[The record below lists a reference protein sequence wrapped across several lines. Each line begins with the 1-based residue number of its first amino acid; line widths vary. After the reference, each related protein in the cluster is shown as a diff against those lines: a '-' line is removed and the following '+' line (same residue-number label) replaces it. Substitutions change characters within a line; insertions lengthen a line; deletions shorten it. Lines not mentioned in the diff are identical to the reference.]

1 MKKRT
6 CRAVGCRCSF
16 LFSFLISNHKTI
28 KIISNMKS
36 SDFTKEQKEELEKFG
51 ANTWFVEYLH
61 KQYEENPSELP
72 EQWQSFFGK
81 VTGKE
86 HSNGKNKPAPHQG
99 NLKDNTKTPPPGESD
114 KLQIIAGSA
123 ARILDNMNMSLTIPV
138 ATSQR
143 TIPVKLLEEN
153 RVIINNY
160 FHKKNLGKISFTH
173 LIAWAVVKGLMT
185 NPAMN
190 NSFTEINGK
199 PNLIKRSAINL
210 GLAIDIEKKDGSR
223 SLIVPNIK
231 SVNLMNFEQF
241 YKAYDDIVVR
251 SRKGL
256 IDPSEF
262 LGTTVTLTNPGTIG
276 TISSVPRLMLGQ
288 GTIVATGAIQYPA
301 EYQAMSM
308 ETISALGISK
318 VMNITSTYDHR
329 IIQGAESGLFLKEIH
344 DLLLGSDFF
353 YEEIFE
359 DLKIPMQPLA
369 WKTDTHPGAFA
380 NHGNTEETEK
390 QGRVLQLINLYRVRG
405 HLIADLDPLGS
416 PTPYHPELDPATYKL
431 TLWDL
436 DREFI
441 TGGFSGLRTA
451 TLRQILHILQKTY
464 CEKIG
469 VEYMHIQNP
478 AEKIWLQS
486 KMEPVTNTPNFST
499 SQKKM
504 ILQKLIIAE
513 TFEHFIH
520 NKFIGHKRFS
530 LEGSETLIP
539 VLDLLLNEASDGGIH
554 EVVLGMAHRG
564 RLNVLSN
571 IIGKSYESIFSEFED
586 IQDPYS
592 IEGSGDVKYHLGASG
607 KYKTSGGKSIT
618 VSVASNPSHL
628 EWVNPVVEGIVRAKQ
643 TRLGD
648 AKEHRKVMS
657 VLIHGDAAFAGQG
670 VVAETL
676 NLSQLSGYR
685 TGGTVHIIINNQIG
699 FTTTPEDAR
708 SSVYATDVAK
718 MIQAPIF
725 HVNGDDPEAALWV
738 TKLAFEYRQL
748 FKKDVVIDMF
758 GYRRHGHNEGDE
770 PGFTQPLLYE
780 KIKNRPSVRELYSNR
795 LLDQKSLSSD
805 EINNMNNDV
814 YNQLNA
820 AFDKIRRKSTEFNSD
835 APLAV
840 SKETMASVTPVKNT
854 GIDEATL
861 KTVVDG
867 ITTLPKDFAVHP
879 KLKKFLEKRTEIL
892 DGSLEADWAF
902 AESLAFGSLL
912 LEGTPVRLSGQD
924 SVRGTF
930 SQRHLALTD
939 IQTGLEYFPLNH
951 ISPKQAKLEAL
962 DSFLSEAAVLG
973 FEYGYSTADPLALV
987 LWEAQFGDFANG
999 AQVIIDNFIVVS
1011 YEKWKLPNSVVMLLP
1026 HGYEGQGAEHSS
1038 ARLERFLTLCAQ
1050 DNIQVCNLTTP
1061 AQYFHLLRRQ
1071 IKQAMMKPLIIM
1083 TPKSL
1088 LRLPEAKSPKIDFVN
1103 GKFMEVIDDAYV
1115 GKKKFA
1121 ERVIITTGKVYYD
1134 LLKFRDEHKIDDV
1147 AIVRMEQ
1154 LYPYQSV
1161 MIKEILS
1168 GYSNAKDVVW
1178 VQEEPKNMGA
1188 WNFLASRLMNDLA
1201 PGQTLRYVGRPESA
1215 SPAVG
1220 SSKKSTKQQIDLVE
1234 AAFL

>member
-1 MKKRT
+1 MKT
-6 CRAVGCRCSF
+6 SD
-16 LFSFLISNHKTI
+16 LTKT
-28 KIISNMKS
+28 
-36 SDFTKEQKEELEKFG
+36 QKEELEKFG
-51 ANTWFVEYLH
+51 ANTGFVEYLH
-61 KQYEENPSELP
+61 EQYEENPEEVS
-72 EQWQSFFGK
+72 EQWQKFFSKSEPEEKGNGNSGSH
-81 VTGKE
+81 VKE
-86 HSNGKNKPAPHQG
+86 MNKPAIENIQMPVPVG
-99 NLKDNTKTPPPGESD
+99 DDRT
-114 KLQIIAGSA
+114 QIIAGSSA
-123 ARILDNMNMSLTIPV
+123 KILENMNNSLTIPV

-143 TIPVKLLEEN
+143 TIPVKLMEEN
-153 RVIINNY
+153 RTLINKY
-160 FHKKNLGKISFTH
+160 FQKKNRGKISFTH
-173 LIAWAVVKGLMT
+173 LISWAIVKAIMT

-190 NSFTEINGK
+190 NAFTIINGK
-199 PNLIKRSAINL
+199 PNILKRNSINL
-210 GLAIDIEKKDGSR
+210 GIAIDLEKKDGTR

-231 SVNLMNFEQF
+231 SANDMMFDQF
-241 YKAYDDIVVR
+241 YKVYDDLISR

-262 LGTTVTLTNPGTIG
+262 FGTTVTLTNPGTIG
-276 TISSVPRLMLGQ
+276 TASSVPRLMVGQ

-301 EYQAMSM
+301 EYQAMSPS
-308 ETISALGISK
+308 TISTLGISK

-344 DLLLGSDFF
+344 ELLLGNNFF

-359 DLKIPMQPLA
+359 DLKIPLLPLS
-369 WKTDTHPGAFA
+369 WKTDNQPGGFS
-380 NHGNTEETEK
+380 NHGNTEEFEK

-416 PTPYHPELDPATYKL
+416 QNQYHAELDPATYKL

-441 TGGFSGLRTA
+441 TGGFSDLRTA
-451 TLRQILHILQKTY
+451 TLREILDILQKTY
-464 CEKIG
+464 CDKIG
-469 VEYMHIQNP
+469 IEYMHIQNP

-486 KMEPVTNTPNFST
+486 KMEPVKNIPHFEVET
-499 SQKKM
+499 KKT
-504 ILQKLIIAE
+504 ILNKLTLAE

-520 NKFIGHKRFS
+520 NKFVGHKRFS

-539 VLDLLLNEASDGGIH
+539 VLDMILNDASDAGVL

-564 RLNVLSN
+564 RLNVLAN

-586 IQDPYS
+586 IQDPNS
-592 IEGSGDVKYHLGASG
+592 MQGSGDVKYHLGASG
-607 KYKTSGGKSIT
+607 KYKTRNGGNII

-643 TRLGD
+643 VRLGD
-648 AKEHRKVMS
+648 NLNRRKVMP

-685 TGGTVHIIINNQIG
+685 TGGTIHIIINNQIG

-725 HVNGDDPEAALWV
+725 HVNGDNPEASLWV

-748 FKKDVVIDMF
+748 FKKDIVIDLF

-770 PGFTQPLLYE
+770 PGFTQPLLYD
-780 KIKNRPSVRELYSNR
+780 KIKNHPSVKEIYSKTLIDN
-795 LLDQKSLSSD
+795 KILSAE
-805 EINNMNNDV
+805 EIKAMNENI
-814 YNQLNA
+814 YNVLSE
-820 AFDKIRRKSTEFNSD
+820 AFDKIKRKSIHFNSD

-840 SKETMASVTPVKNT
+840 SKEKMDAVVPVKDT
-854 GIDEATL
+854 GITEDVL
-861 KTVVDG
+861 SKIVNG
-867 ITTLPKDFAVHP
+867 ITTVPKDFSVHP
-879 KLKKFLEKRTEIL
+879 KLKKFLEKRLELINGT
-892 DGSLEADWAF
+892 GEADWAF
-902 AESLAFGSLL
+902 AESLAFGSIL
-912 LEGTPVRLSGQD
+912 LEGTPIRLSGQD

-939 IQTGLEYFPLNH
+939 TATGMEYKPLNH
-951 ISPKQAKLEAL
+951 ITQGQAKIEAR
-962 DSFLSEAAVLG
+962 DSLLSEAAVLG

-999 AQVIIDNFIVVS
+999 AQVIIDNFIVSS
-1011 YEKWKLPNSVVMLLP
+1011 YEKWKLPNGIVMLLP
-1026 HGYEGQGAEHSS
+1026 HGYEGQGSEHSS
-1038 ARLERFLTLCAQ
+1038 ARLERFLILCAQ
-1050 DNIQVCNLTTP
+1050 DNMQVCNLTTP

-1071 IKQAMMKPLIIM
+1071 IKQMMMKPLIIM

-1088 LRLPEAKSPKIDFVN
+1088 LRLPEAKSPKNDFIN
-1103 GKFMEVIDDAYV
+1103 GRFQEVIDDLSMV
-1115 GKKKFA
+1115 KKDSIS
-1121 ERVIITTGKVYYD
+1121 RVILSSGKVYYD
-1134 LLKFRDEHKIDDV
+1134 LLKYRTEHNITDI
-1147 AIVRMEQ
+1147 ALIRIEQ
-1154 LYPYQSV
+1154 LYPYKTEDV
-1161 MIKEILS
+1161 RKILS
-1168 GYSNAKDVVW
+1168 SYIMAKRVVW

-1188 WNFLASRLMNDLA
+1188 WYFIAPKLIDDLA
-1201 PGQTLRYVGRPESA
+1201 EGQRLSYSGRPESA

-1220 SSKKSTKQQIDLVE
+1220 SNKISVRQQKELVE
-1234 AAFL
+1234 GAFKL

>member
-1 MKKRT
+1 
-6 CRAVGCRCSF
+6 
-16 LFSFLISNHKTI
+16 
-28 KIISNMKS
+28 MKS
-36 SDFTKEQKEELEKFG
+36 SDLTKEQKEELEKFG

-61 KQYEENPSELP
+61 KQYEDNPSEVS
-72 EQWQSFFGK
+72 EQWQNFFGK
-81 VTGKE
+81 GTEPEKR
-86 HSNGKNKPAPHQG
+86 KNKKETPI
-99 NLKDNTKTPPPGESD
+99 KTDTTNFINQINMPSPSEED
-114 KLQIIAGSA
+114 RLQIIAGSS
-123 ARILDNMNMSLTIPV
+123 ARILENMNYSLTIPV

-153 RVIINNY
+153 RTLINHY
-160 FHKKNLGKISFTH
+160 LQKKNRGKISFTH
-173 LIAWAVVKGLMT
+173 LIAWAIVKAVMT
-185 NPAMN
+185 NPVMN
-190 NSFTEINGK
+190 NAFTIIDGK
-199 PNLIKRSAINL
+199 PNIIKRSTINI
-210 GLAIDIEKKDGSR
+210 GLAIDIEKKDGTH

-231 SVNLMNFEQF
+231 NVNLMTFEEF
-241 YKAYDDIVVR
+241 YQKYDELVSR

-262 LGTTVTLTNPGTIG
+262 LGTTLTLTNPGTLG

-301 EYQAMSM
+301 EYQAMSQA
-308 ETISALGISK
+308 TISTLGISK

-344 DLLLGSDFF
+344 ELLLGNNFF

-359 DLKIPMQPLA
+359 DIKIPLQPLT
-369 WKTDTHPGAFA
+369 WKTDYQPSGFTS
-380 NHGNTEETEK
+380 NGNTEEIEK

-405 HLIADLDPLGS
+405 HLIADLDPLG
-416 PTPYHPELDPATYKL
+416 TQTTYHPELDPATYKL

-441 TGGFSGLRTA
+441 TGGFSGLRKA
-451 TLRQILHILQKTY
+451 TLREILDILQKTY

-469 VEYMHIQNP
+469 AEYMHIQNP

-486 KMEPVTNTPNFST
+486 KMEPVKNIPDFD
-499 SQKKM
+499 SQTKAA
-504 ILQKLIIAE
+504 ILKKLIVAE

-539 VLDLLLNEASDGGIH
+539 VLDYLLNEASDGGVL
-554 EVVLGMAHRG
+554 EVVLGMSHRG
-564 RLNVLSN
+564 RLNVLAN

-586 IQDPYS
+586 IRDPNS
-592 IEGSGDVKYHLGASG
+592 IGGSGDVKYHLGAAG
-607 KYKTSGGKSIT
+607 KYKTRNGKSVT

-628 EWVNPVVEGIVRAKQ
+628 EWVNPVVEGITRAKQ

-648 AKEHRKVMS
+648 SKEHKKIMP

-685 TGGTVHIIINNQIG
+685 TGGTIHIIVNNQIG

-718 MIQAPIF
+718 MIQAPIL

-738 TKLAFEYRQL
+738 VKLAFEYRQI
-748 FKKDVVIDMF
+748 FKKDIVIDLF

-780 KIKNRPSVRELYSNR
+780 KIKNHPSVREIYSKR
-795 LLDQKSLSSD
+795 LLENKSLTID
-805 EINNMNNDV
+805 EIQKTNDKI
-814 YNQLNA
+814 YNILSE
-820 AFDKIRRKSTEFNSD
+820 AFDKIKRKSIEFNTD
-835 APLAV
+835 VPLAV
-840 SKETMASVTPVKNT
+840 SKEKMAAVTPVQNT
-854 GIDEATL
+854 NLTEEQLVTI
-861 KTVVDG
+861 VQG
-867 ITTLPKDFAVHP
+867 ITRLPKDFAVHP
-879 KLKKFLEKRTEIL
+879 KLKKFLEQRL
-892 DGSLEADWAF
+892 NLLNGSGEADWAF

-912 LEGTPVRLSGQD
+912 LGGTPVRLSGQD

-930 SQRHLALTD
+930 SHRHLALTD
-939 IQTGLEYFPLNH
+939 MQTGLEYLPLNYMTQQ
-951 ISPKQAKLEAL
+951 QAKIEAL

-987 LWEAQFGDFANG
+987 IWEAQFGDFANG
-999 AQVIIDNFIVVS
+999 AQVIIDNFIVAS
-1011 YEKWKLPNSVVMLLP
+1011 YEKWKLPNSLVMLLP
-1026 HGYEGQGAEHSS
+1026 HGFEGQGPEHSS

-1061 AQYFHLLRRQ
+1061 AQYFHVLRRQ
-1071 IKQAMMKPLIIM
+1071 IKQNVMKPLILM

-1088 LRLPEAKSPKIDFVN
+1088 LRHPEAKSPKGEFLN
-1103 GKFMEVIDDAYV
+1103 GQFMEVIDDASV
-1115 GKKKFA
+1115 QNKKD
-1121 ERVIITTGKVYYD
+1121 ITKVLLSTGKVYYD
-1134 LLKFRDEHKIDDV
+1134 LLKYKRDNKADNT
-1147 AIVRMEQ
+1147 ALVRVEQ
-1154 LYPYQSV
+1154 IYPYKSET
-1161 MIKEILS
+1161 IREILHS
-1168 GYSNAKDVVW
+1168 YSNAKNVIW
-1178 VQEEPKNMGA
+1178 VQEEPQNMGA
-1188 WNFLASRLMNDLA
+1188 WNFLAPRIIENLA
-1201 PGQTLRYVGRPESA
+1201 DGQKLRYSGRPESA

-1220 SSKKSTKQQIDLVE
+1220 SSKVSTQQQKELVE
-1234 AAFL
+1234 IAFK